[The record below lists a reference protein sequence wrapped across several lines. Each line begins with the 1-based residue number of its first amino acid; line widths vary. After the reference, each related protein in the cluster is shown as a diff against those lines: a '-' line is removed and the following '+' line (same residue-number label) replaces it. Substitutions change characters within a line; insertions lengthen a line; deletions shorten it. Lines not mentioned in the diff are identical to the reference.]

1 MDHKQIL
8 SDAIAILRD
17 RDMQYGNIHDVTG
30 RACEIFELITGVSMS
45 SHHANMFLHCV
56 KLARIK
62 GSPGKTDNYA
72 DGINYL
78 AFAGEFATMQAAADD
93 MVNAGMRD
101 LVEQLNTQEE
111 AHGV

>member
-8 SDAIAILRD
+8 GDAIAILRD
-17 RDMQYGNIHDVTG
+17 RETQYGNIHDVTG
-30 RACEIFELITGVSMS
+30 RACDIFELITGVHMS

-62 GSPGKTDNYA
+62 GSPEKPDNYA

-78 AFAGEFATMQAAADD
+78 AFAGEFATMQAPADD
-93 MVNAGMRD
+93 TINAGMRD

-111 AHGV
+111 TNGV